1 MKSEMGSVAVGAMV
15 VGTSMLVVFAL
26 AMATLEAQVDES
38 IAQIE
43 ATAEPVSIFTI
54 EDATNVE
61 GAVVSYTINNPGTG
75 YSSTP
80 GNSTLVEV
88 NDSSGTFSANLVI
101 SSGTVTGLTVLNHG
115 SSYLYASTYYLEV
128 AGSNNGTNLN
138 ITATLGNLVYLNV
151 TNDGSKDVKT
161 DFAWL
166 FTDGSEPIN
175 LSRSH
180 DGYSPN
186 TVFPGETL
194 EFYYDS
200 GAQATVSRIAITI
213 DGVTKSSSVA

>member
-1 MKSEMGSVAVGAMV
+1 VKSEMGSVAVGAMV

>member
-1 MKSEMGSVAVGAMV
+1 MGSVAVGAMV

-26 AMATLEAQVDES
+26 AMATLEAQVDDS

-88 NDSSGTFSANLVI
+88 NDSAGSFSANLVI
-101 SSGTVTGLTVLNHG
+101 SGGAVTGLNVTDHG

-128 AGSNNGTNLN
+128 TGSNTGTNLN
-138 ITATLGNLVYLNV
+138 ITATLGNLVYVNF

-161 DFAWL
+161 DLAWL
-166 FTDGSEPIN
+166 FTDGGAPIN
-175 LSRSH
+175 LSDGH

-186 TVFPGETL
+186 TIFPGETL
-194 EFYYDS
+194 QFYYDS
-200 GAQATVSRIAITI
+200 GAQSTISRIAISA
-213 DGVTKSSSVA
+213 DGVTKSSAVA

>member
-88 NDSSGTFSANLVI
+88 NDSFGTFSANLVI

-128 AGSNNGTNLN
+128 AGSQNGTNLN

-166 FTDGSEPIN
+166 FTDGGAPIN
-175 LSRSH
+175 LSSSH
-180 DGYSPN
+180 DGYSPD
-186 TVFPGETL
+186 TIFPGETL
-194 EFYYDS
+194 EFYYHS
-200 GAQATVSRIAITI
+200 GAQVAVSRIAITI
-213 DGVTKSSSVA
+213 DGVTTSSSVA

>member
-1 MKSEMGSVAVGAMV
+1 MGSVAVGAMV

-26 AMATLEAQVDES
+26 AMATLEAQVDDS

-43 ATAEPVSIFTI
+43 ATAEPVSIFII

-88 NDSSGTFSANLVI
+88 NDSAGSFSANLVI
-101 SSGTVTGLTVLNHG
+101 SGGNVTGLTILDHG

-128 AGSNNGTNLN
+128 TGSNTGTNLN
-138 ITATLGNLVYLNV
+138 ITATLGNLVYLNL
-151 TNDGSKDVKT
+151 TNEGSKDVKT

-166 FTDGSEPIN
+166 FTDGGAPIN
-175 LSRSH
+175 LSDGH
-180 DGYSPN
+180 EGYSPN
-186 TVFPGETL
+186 TIFPGETL
-194 EFYYDS
+194 QFYYDS
-200 GAQATVSRIAITI
+200 GAQSTASRIAISV
-213 DGVTKSSSVA
+213 DGVTKSSAVA

>member
-1 MKSEMGSVAVGAMV
+1 MGSVAIGAMV

-43 ATAEPVSIFTI
+43 AVAEPTPIFAI
-54 EDATNVE
+54 ENATNVE

-75 YSSTP
+75 YSSTV

-88 NDSSGTFSANLVI
+88 NGSAGTFSANLVI
-101 SSGTVTGLTVLNHG
+101 SGGIVTDLNVLNHG

-128 AGSNNGTNLN
+128 TGSNVGTNLN
-138 ITATLGNLVYLNV
+138 ITATLGNLVYVNI
-151 TNDGSKDVKT
+151 TNDGSNDVTT
-161 DFAWL
+161 DVSWL
-166 FTDGSEPIN
+166 FTDGGAPIN
-175 LSRSH
+175 LSKTLH
-180 DGYSPN
+180 DGYVPN
-186 TVFPGETL
+186 TIFPGETF

-200 GAQATVSRIAITI
+200 GAQATVSRVAITI
-213 DGVTKSSSVA
+213 DGLTKASAVA

>member
-1 MKSEMGSVAVGAMV
+1 MGSVAVGAMV

-88 NDSSGTFSANLVI
+88 NDSFGAFSANLVI

-128 AGSNNGTNLN
+128 AGSQNGTNLN

-166 FTDGSEPIN
+166 FTDGGAPIN

-186 TVFPGETL
+186 TIFPGETL
-194 EFYYDS
+194 EFYYHS
-200 GAQATVSRIAITI
+200 GAQVAVSRIAITI
-213 DGVTKSSSVA
+213 DGVTKSSSVS